1 MVHGYDTAIRWKKYP
16 KLSGG
21 SRDPYLAFMGIQDD
35 NENST
40 NTNSITNNNNTN
52 YQGAEHNP
60 VVYTIDKIVIVD
72 GKRYKYRETEDGMNI
87 ILRRSNEEVCF
98 HIRLQNDIEPTGK
111 KMAILQSFHQY
122 TSCSMDDG
130 TTGKHLLLAV
140 VEILRSCGD
149 IIYMTIQ
156 DESHKDLPNGK
167 SIPLADMYFVCTG
180 KTWYGSILSLQ
191 PQNKKYYNRAYSK
204 IKKNTWEKIFKYFKD
219 DYPDFSIPV
228 DISDINI
235 KKHGSAMQVF
245 QRIKEAKTDFF
256 ADYADDIAVSSGI
269 KSMQGSGWTYTF

>member
-1 MVHGYDTAIRWKKYP
+1 
-16 KLSGG
+16 
-21 SRDPYLAFMGIQDD
+21 
-35 NENST
+35 
-40 NTNSITNNNNTN
+40 
-52 YQGAEHNP
+52 
-60 VVYTIDKIVIVD
+60 
-72 GKRYKYRETEDGMNI
+72 
-87 ILRRSNEEVCF
+87 
-98 HIRLQNDIEPTGK
+98 
-111 KMAILQSFHQY
+111 
-122 TSCSMDDG
+122 MDDG